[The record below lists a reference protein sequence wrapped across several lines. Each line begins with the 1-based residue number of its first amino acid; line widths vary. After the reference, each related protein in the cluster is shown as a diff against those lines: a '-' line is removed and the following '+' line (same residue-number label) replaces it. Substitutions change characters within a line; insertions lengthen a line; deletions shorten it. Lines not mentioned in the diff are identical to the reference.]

1 MTASAQSP
9 GTCSA
14 RSAGVEPDAGL
25 LFLARRGVAEAQF
38 QLGRMYLA
46 GEGDVRYD
54 TSEAA
59 RWFLAAAEQDHV
71 DAQVRL
77 AEAYCRGEGVCQ
89 DPEEA
94 AHWFRAA
101 AAGGDEDSVLRLG
114 MMYGNAEATMHRDP
128 EAKYRLEAAA
138 IAGHPPARYLLQ
150 RLCAEDETGGPNDDD
165 DAACL
170 DPGFRGTDPPIEDR
184 DPDPAGLQEMVEELL
199 PIAWSGDVAAQC
211 CVGLAYRFG
220 LGVGR
225 DPEEAVRWFRLAADR
240 GDGDAC
246 NHLGQMYCRGEG
258 VGGPDH
264 EAALWWF
271 GAAAGR
277 GDRRGLFNLAG
288 MYHNGSGGL
297 LPDRAKAMEFVRQAA
312 GLGHPEA
319 WNSLGV
325 ACYEGDGV
333 ERNEEKAISC
343 LRAAAARGSWN
354 GAYNLGALCADG
366 RVALEQHP
374 DRIAWLLVAE
384 EGGYEPAEAALAALE
399 AWEGE
404 LEQSREQA
412 ARWIPRSCGGSPP
425 PLRNDLGLR
434 FVGGRGDFE
443 DPVEAI
449 QWCHDRVMRGGMAL
463 ECEV

>member
-1 MTASAQSP
+1 
-9 GTCSA
+9 
-14 RSAGVEPDAGL
+14 
-25 LFLARRGVAEAQF
+25 
-38 QLGRMYLA
+38 
-46 GEGDVRYD
+46 
-54 TSEAA
+54 
-59 RWFLAAAEQDHV
+59 
-71 DAQVRL
+71 
-77 AEAYCRGEGVCQ
+77 
-89 DPEEA
+89 
-94 AHWFRAA
+94 
-101 AAGGDEDSVLRLG
+101 
-114 MMYGNAEATMHRDP
+114 MHRDP

-288 MYHNGSGGL
+288 MYHNGSGGSG
-297 LPDRAKAMEFVRQAA
+297 PGEGHGVRSAGGRAWPSRGV
-312 GLGHPEA
+312 GLGVVLRGR
-319 WNSLGV
+319 S
-325 ACYEGDGV
+325 

-343 LRAAAARGSWN
+343 LRAAAARGSKAQPGRLVRRWKSGPGTRRP
-354 GAYNLGALCADG
+354 GARRR
-366 RVALEQHP
+366 RVGH
-374 DRIAWLLVAE
+374 
-384 EGGYEPAEAALAALE
+384 LE
-399 AWEGE
+399 AWNSEVLGAVRHRCATTSASGSSVEGVT
-404 LEQSREQA
+404 SRT
-412 ARWIPRSCGGSPP
+412 RSKRSSGATIG
-425 PLRNDLGLR
+425 
-434 FVGGRGDFE
+434 
-443 DPVEAI
+443 
-449 QWCHDRVMRGGMAL
+449 
-463 ECEV
+463 